1 MVSRIEANCKKAFS
15 PIFDSIRRRGTGNV
29 YFDYDAS
36 AFSPLF
42 LYRPI
47 GDSVASMIMQ
57 SSSEGLGRYEIGKRL
72 GINTRTKSGNRK
84 VSQYITNACKRFPEA
99 IGQYQKMEGKFRMI
113 KYYSKNTTPESHAK
127 CMSQFEELVGVK
139 CPFKMADV
147 VKFPGTKLDTLRIT
161 DISMKRIINILSLL
175 KKEIVI
181 VTSARLVK
189 YLHHKE
195 TQEGYQFA
203 IDKKSA
209 VKCVMALQKHKLLK
223 MTSAT
228 ATDDGEQKKFDVIL
242 SAGIETVDDPVVQE
256 AINKVI
262 AEFHQENRVFPTGQP
277 RYLNAKRKANL
288 DESAQRLETLEERLE
303 KLKAGFKIPV
313 DIDLGNVDVN
323 NMSVMERFAMFRKA
337 KITTHSVTEVEP
349 TPMPKAKMGDLSL
362 YGHQPKM
369 IKLAVFHEFLFRFIH
384 SMDIDASQPTYT
396 LYDLFPPAGSLPDDG
411 RPIDERYVFDDQ
423 PDSPYRYVPPL
434 PKFRDAQRGWVLVKD
449 IVNVIPLSLF
459 VLVVNLKYE
468 VPGLNDYLSD
478 PIQRHTLIGD
488 LPYSIRRLILT
499 KKAYTQVEH
508 HCLLLCVMGLACVA
522 PNLDGNRSSIG
533 AASLFFIA
541 RKGRL
546 YDTSTSDK
554 GYAGVTMPLDLY
566 NKYEY
571 EFNDFQDIHRYWSHL
586 KAIAY
591 STHLNCKAEGE
602 REAEEEFAT
611 SRKYTLGV
619 IDRIPFQAPH
629 DQIIDDAIVPPTT
642 YRNGCAGFDPSLFV
656 HINRHWELAQAAGV
670 NQLHV
675 HTGGTKDNLDWF
687 AEHWK
692 RSMDPVREWVMQRV
706 AQLNT
711 SWSSYVVTLMPTDGM
726 LFRKKIKEAHA
737 SANANRSEISMVSGI
752 SYFRRVTKLRGTKRK
767 PAPSPSKDSDSSS
780 IPSPSK
786 KVKPRRRKS
795 AKAAN
800 EELDLPGTSAGTQAI
815 LNLARLELANKER
828 EDREMETRRTVLQP
842 GTSSETRGV
851 DFMASSSAREESP
864 PPRRIPFLPAGSK
877 KRPFDEVD
885 QMCRRMSLQQRS
897 KFSPKEKDML
907 LLIRGVS
914 YFLNPVHRFWL
925 DPTVMRQVMH
935 KYVPESQ
942 NKTANSLMAAGAKDL
957 VHPHRLAYVQY
968 IIKTLGSYLE
978 MREIRSKAVGLS
990 HKQKME
996 ERTEFFLKAFEI
1008 AYNLL
1013 FKESE
1018 SFPSITA
1025 PDSEFDKYIEDNNLK
1040 LTLWDARDPNAPQ
1053 VALPQRCSKP
1063 TDVNSVQHC
1072 IGYNIATSIL
1082 LNDSSRISNSLPEQ
1096 VDPFMAE
1103 SLLSN
1108 VNTLTMGEIL
1118 EQARKDGLI
1127 VRLRSGQQ
1135 RADEQDHAT
1144 LKKQAVCSGYYR
1156 NFFNHRYHSNIMEL
1170 IVDGLQKLETNDD
1183 ESRLLVSEDEPGYLL
1198 GLLHYLEDK
1207 EMQMNDKF
1215 LRKISEN
1222 HPDFRSIIDRAE
1234 YEAKLRRLIEIESD
1248 HSIKRTPADYILH
1261 QAHRQNVTAEGMH
1274 KIGTEH
1280 GVLNNLFAANCVTP
1294 CREAFLSVEN
1304 VPDKTLDIELT
1315 VPQKIEELF
1324 KLGEET
1330 EGKDESEEKDLNAT
1344 KRMRELES
1352 AKLEVETIR
1361 ISPKEKLELVSNLPD
1376 FDSVFTNFVRRVPIA
1391 EINKT
1396 QRGLGA
1402 SLAAVDATEQKTV
1415 KQLFEVIESSGIVG
1429 ASEDEIVNS
1438 TNLDPDRLKMLLECM
1453 CDTFDIFSCGIDT
1466 RRYVAMNNA
1475 KSWMVITSEY
1485 GFFPRPWTL
1494 PSGEINYPILRWM
1507 AEAVLVAVHSQ
1518 PGIPMEEL
1526 EKSFVHA
1533 VQPILIEEL
1542 LSLLESLGSCSVQT
1556 KSMKSMVKTSPFAET
1571 SELKTIRYVMPME
1584 DCLERFAVFFK
1595 SNNGVM
1601 KTEE

>member
-1 MVSRIEANCKKAFS
+1 MSRRKIIKRELTPDYGLSDSGSEPEVEEKDVEEYEPEATQSNNEEPEEEEEDVSVNETKTTVELND
-15 PIFDSIRRRGTGNV
+15 PGNV

-57 SSSEGLGRYEIGKRL
+57 SSSEGLGRYDIGKRL
-72 GINTRTKSGNRK
+72 GLNTRTKSGNRK
-84 VSQYITNACKRFPEA
+84 VSQYITNACKRYPDA

-113 KYYSKNTTPESHAK
+113 KYYSKTTTPESHTK

-139 CPFKMADV
+139 CPFRMAEV

-189 YLHHKE
+189 FLHHKE
-195 TQEGYQFA
+195 TEDGYQFA

-223 MTSAT
+223 MTNAT

-242 SAGIETVDDPVVQE
+242 SAGIETVDDPIVQE

-288 DESAQRLETLEERLE
+288 AEAAQKSESFEEMSGM
-303 KLKAGFKIPV
+303 LKTGSKIPMS
-313 DIDLGNVDVN
+313 IDLSTVDVN
-323 NMSVMERFAMFRKA
+323 NMSVMERFAMFRKS
-337 KITTHSVTEVEP
+337 KITTHTDTDVEL
-349 TPMPKAKMGDLSL
+349 TPRPKAKMGDLSL

-369 IKLAVFHEFLFRFIH
+369 IKLAVFHEFLFHFIH
-384 SMDIDASQPTYT
+384 SKDIDASQPTYT

-411 RPIDERYVFDDQ
+411 RPIDERYVFDEQ
-423 PDSPYRYVPPL
+423 PDSPYRYVPHL

-449 IVNVIPLSLF
+449 IVNVMPLSLF

-468 VPGLNDYLSD
+468 VPGLSEYLSD

-546 YDTSTSDK
+546 YDTSTSEK
-554 GYAGVTMPLDLY
+554 GYAGVTMPLELY

-571 EFNDFQDIHRYWSHL
+571 DFNDFQDIHRYWSHL
-586 KAIAY
+586 KAIAF
-591 STHLNCKAEGE
+591 STNLNCKGEGE
-602 REAEEEFAT
+602 RESEEVFAT

-619 IDRIPFQAPH
+619 IDRIPFQVPH
-629 DQIIDDAIVPPTT
+629 DHVIDDAIVPPTT

-687 AEHWK
+687 TEHWK
-692 RSMDPVREWVMQRV
+692 RSMDPVREWVMPRV

-737 SANANRSEISMVSGI
+737 SANANRPEVSMGSGI
-752 SYFRRVTKLRGTKRK
+752 TYFRRVTKLRGIKRK
-767 PAPSPSKDSDSSS
+767 PATSPTKVHDSDSSS
-780 IPSPSK
+780 IPSPLK
-786 KVKPRRRKS
+786 KTKPRKRKS
-795 AKAAN
+795 TKGSNAD
-800 EELDLPGTSAGTQAI
+800 LDLPGTSAGTQAI

-828 EDREMETRRTVLQP
+828 EDRELETRRTVHQP
-842 GTSSETRGV
+842 ATSSETRGV
-851 DFMASSSAREESP
+851 DFVTSGSAREDSP
-864 PPRRIPFLPAGSK
+864 SPTRIPFLPAGVR

-885 QMCRRMSLQQRS
+885 QLCRKMSLQQRS

-935 KYVPESQ
+935 QYVPESQ

-968 IIKTLGSYLE
+968 IVKTLGSYLE

-1018 SFPSITA
+1018 TFPSVTA
-1025 PDSEFDKYIEDNNLK
+1025 PDSEFEKYIKDNNIK

-1108 VNTLTMGEIL
+1108 VNTLTMGELL

-1127 VRLRSGQQ
+1127 VRLRTGQQ
-1135 RADEQDHAT
+1135 RADESDHAS

-1170 IVDGLQKLETNDD
+1170 IADGLQKLETDDD

-1207 EMQMNDKF
+1207 E
-1215 LRKISEN
+1215 
-1222 HPDFRSIIDRAE
+1222 
-1234 YEAKLRRLIEIESD
+1234 
-1248 HSIKRTPADYILH
+1248 
-1261 QAHRQNVTAEGMH
+1261 
-1274 KIGTEH
+1274 
-1280 GVLNNLFAANCVTP
+1280 
-1294 CREAFLSVEN
+1294 
-1304 VPDKTLDIELT
+1304 LDIELT
-1315 VPQKIEELF
+1315 VPQKIEQLF
-1324 KLGEET
+1324 KLGQET
-1330 EGKDESEEKDLNAT
+1330 VGKDESAEKDLNAT

-1361 ISPKEKLELVSNLPD
+1361 ILPKEKLQLVSNLPD

-1396 QRGLGA
+1396 ERGLEA
-1402 SLAAVDATEQKTV
+1402 SLAAVDVAEQKAA
-1415 KQLFEVIESSGIVG
+1415 KQIFQVIESSGIVG
-1429 ASEDEIVNS
+1429 ASEEEIVNS
-1438 TNLDPDRLKMLLECM
+1438 TNLDPDRLKMLLKYM
-1453 CDTFDIFSCGIDT
+1453 CDCFDVFSCGIDT
-1466 RRYVAMNNA
+1466 RRYVAMNCA

-1507 AEAVLVAVHSQ
+1507 AEAVLVLIHSQ
-1518 PGIPMEEL
+1518 PGIPVEEL
-1526 EKSFVHA
+1526 EKSFIHA
-1533 VQPILIEEL
+1533 VQPILLEEL
-1542 LSLLESLGSCSVQT
+1542 LSLLETLGSCSIRT
-1556 KSMKSMVKTSPFAET
+1556 KSMKSMVKSSPFAES
-1571 SELKTIRYVMPME
+1571 SELKTIRYVMPTE

-1595 SNNGVM
+1595 ANNGVM